1 MGGIAVLFILGQ
13 LFEGR
18 VQESSK
24 YPLLLCIFVCPWK
37 LILNLH
43 FLDLSWLHGLHHQ
56 WSMKDIT
63 THFRKCNWVAYII
76 VNRIGKRKW
85 WIVYGSW
92 KWYILGSDK
101 LCYAQWNFSKV
112 EYGKIWES
120 RGRAEGFVNLK
131 WGWQAYTT
139 PTVRGICTFAVFFSV
154 SRPFCCFTL
163 VYKGHFILC
172 CKEKLESLDRAMANF
187 KRS

>member
-1 MGGIAVLFILGQ
+1 MGGIAVLFRLGQ
-13 LFEGR
+13 WFEGR

-120 RGRAEGFVNLK
+120 RKSGRFCQFKMGLTGLHNSYSSWHLH
-131 WGWQAYTT
+131 
-139 PTVRGICTFAVFFSV
+139 ICRFLFGLSTFLLLHS
-154 SRPFCCFTL
+154 CL
-163 VYKGHFILC
+163 
-172 CKEKLESLDRAMANF
+172 
-187 KRS
+187 